1 MVILSATHLAVRYRN
16 GALGVADASF
26 SVDAGEIVA
35 LFGANGAGKTTSV
48 RAVTGFLRSE
58 GARVEHGA
66 VTLFGRDM
74 TNAEPH
80 KISGLGVAFV
90 PERSK
95 IFPHLSVADNLVSVG
110 HLPPR
115 RRRAE
120 VSAFIYELFPALADR
135 HGVQAGRLSGGQQQM
150 LAIGRCLMTGP
161 QLLILDEMTLGL
173 HHSMHQVLF
182 DAVRHVSDR
191 GTAVLLVDESTGL
204 ALQLASRAYLLSGGV
219 VIDEGPAERF
229 RGSELLAAGYLGQ
242 S

>member
-1 MVILSATHLAVRYRN
+1 MPKQLPCQTKRVGMVILSATHLAVRYRN

-110 HLPPR
+110 RVLPAADGSAAPRAEPALPPR
-115 RRRAE
+115 SR
-120 VSAFIYELFPALADR
+120 
-135 HGVQAGRLSGGQQQM
+135 
-150 LAIGRCLMTGP
+150 TGP
-161 QLLILDEMTLGL
+161 
-173 HHSMHQVLF
+173 
-182 DAVRHVSDR
+182 
-191 GTAVLLVDESTGL
+191 
-204 ALQLASRAYLLSGGV
+204 
-219 VIDEGPAERF
+219 
-229 RGSELLAAGYLGQ
+229 
-242 S
+242 